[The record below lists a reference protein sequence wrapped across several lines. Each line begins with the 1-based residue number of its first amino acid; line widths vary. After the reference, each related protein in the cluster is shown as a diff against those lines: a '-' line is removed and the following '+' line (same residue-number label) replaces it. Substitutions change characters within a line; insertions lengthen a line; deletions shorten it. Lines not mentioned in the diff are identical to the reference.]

1 MITHSSPQM
10 LTWLESESL
19 RIIAARLSEVT
30 SYVHPPAN
38 EHSRPDVLSETEKVF
53 SNSVSWSE
61 KNSA

>member
-1 MITHSSPQM
+1 M